1 MLTAISLVLVLLA
14 IILIFAVLIQ
24 PGKSDMIAGMSGISG
39 QFNSVLGSKGAS
51 DMLHRITM
59 GIAITIIILSV
70 VTNAF
75 YTKGVTGSAGGGKR
89 AMTEGKSAPNVQT
102 VPTNPGAQPKR

>member
-14 IILIFAVLIQ
+14 IILILAVLIQ

-51 DMLHRITM
+51 DMLSKITM

-70 VTNAF
+70 VTNAVF
-75 YTKGVTGSAGGGKR
+75 TKGVTGTAGTKR

>member
-14 IILIFAVLIQ
+14 VILILAILIQ

-59 GIAITIIILSV
+59 GIAIVIIILSV

-75 YTKGVTGSAGGGKR
+75 FTKGVTGSAAGKR
-89 AMTEGKSAPNVQT
+89 AMTEGKSAPTVQT